1 MQRNR
6 FHALCLCSQKNS
18 TFITKRMS
26 GRRVSVSF
34 VLNAKW
40 GNHVRETS
48 FPSRL
53 NQMRCS
59 RWYFEPHCRPS
70 NATTVQLPQ
79 VQHQVVEMD
88 FIIRNKKMSMS
99 SIIIEKIT
107 WFTLLIISKIWWCY
121 KFWDNYEEV
130 KLWGDNFILPI
141 HFKNLILLFVKL
153 SMVSNDALELES
165 TGGVK
170 GLNLYF
176 GSDIWKWTVRPP

>member
-40 GNHVRETS
+40 GNRGRETS

-59 RWYFEPHCRPS
+59 RWYFEPHRCPS

-79 VQHQVVEMD
+79 VQHQVVEMEFNQEQKNVD
-88 FIIRNKKMSMS
+88 VKYHYRGNYR
-99 SIIIEKIT
+99 
-107 WFTLLIISKIWWCY
+107 FTLLIISKIWWCY
-121 KFWDNYEEV
+121 KFWNNYEKV
-130 KLWGDNFILPI
+130 KLWGDDFILPI
-141 HFKNLILLFVKL
+141 HIKNLILVFVKL
-153 SMVSNDALELES
+153 SMVSNNALELES

-170 GLNLYF
+170 GLNLCF
-176 GSDIWKWTVRPP
+176 GSDVWKWTVRPP